1 MNHVNLKKPSLYIII
16 NSRNNSRQLF
26 LLRKISENVQL
37 ILRVRSSGK
46 AYLQIIDLAK
56 GHYDKNN

>member
-26 LLRKISENVQL
+26 LLRKISENFESV
-37 ILRVRSSGK
+37 LRVLSSGDFNLPSNNRLGQGS
-46 AYLQIIDLAK
+46 LQ
-56 GHYDKNN
+56 

>member
-37 ILRVRSSGK
+37 RALLSLKIFLKKSTFPTFDSFF
-46 AYLQIIDLAK
+46 L
-56 GHYDKNN
+56 